1 MINDIKLGFK
11 LMKHGLSLKSS
22 IFSSVLFLIGGLMF
36 EVSGEPIG
44 IVGSIYAVMGSI
56 MVYQLVQSL
65 TCAGLVQSSPLKK
78 RLQTSISAICTFV
91 CTMILNTIIIGVK
104 LLIGHLKD
112 IPMNEVAASI
122 LVSSF
127 FLIIIMVYMGTA
139 MKAFLLSTI
148 IFIMSCG
155 IVGYF
160 IGMGL
165 GLDWFASWNISIGV
179 SITVSY
185 LAVALGSFLMYLI
198 SLVFYKKD
206 YSKITFESSLKR
218 AK

>member
-1 MINDIKLGFK
+1 MINDLKIGFK
-11 LMKHGLSLKSS
+11 LMRHGLSFKSS
-22 IFSSVLFLIGGLMF
+22 IISSILFLIGGLMF
-36 EVSGEPIG
+36 EASGEPIG
-44 IVGSIYAVMGSI
+44 IVGSVYAVMGSI

-65 TCAGLVQSSPLKK
+65 TCAGLVQSSSLKK

-91 CTMILNTIIIGVK
+91 CTMIFNTIIVGVK
-104 LLIGHLKD
+104 ILIGYLNHT
-112 IPMNEVAASI
+112 PMNEVAAGI
-122 LVSSF
+122 LVTGF
-127 FLIIIMVYMGTA
+127 FLIIIMVYMGTS
-139 MKAFLLSTI
+139 MKAFLFSTI

-179 SITVSY
+179 SIAGSY
-185 LAVALGSFLMYLI
+185 LAVVIGSFLMYLI
-198 SLVFYKKD
+198 SLAFYKKD
-206 YSKITFESSLKR
+206 YSKTTFDSALKR

>member
-11 LMKHGLSLKSS
+11 LMKHGLSFKSS
-22 IFSSVLFLIGGLMF
+22 IISSVLFLIAGLVFEAGGDLM
-36 EVSGEPIG
+36 G
-44 IVGSIYAVMGSI
+44 IMGSVYAVMGSI

-65 TCAGLVQSSPLKK
+65 TCAGLTQSSPLKK
-78 RLQTSISAICTFV
+78 RLQTSISALCTFV
-91 CTMILNTIIIGVK
+91 CTVILNTIIIGVK
-104 LLIGHLKD
+104 LLIGHLND
-112 IPMNEVAASI
+112 VPMNEVTASI

-127 FLIIIMVYMGTA
+127 FLIVVMVYMGTA

-148 IFIMSCG
+148 VFIMSCG

-165 GLDWFASWNISIGV
+165 GLNWFASWNISIGV
-179 SITVSY
+179 SIVCSY
-185 LAVALGSFLMYLI
+185 LAVVIGSFLMYLI

-206 YSKITFESSLKR
+206 YSRTTFESALKR